1 LGDKFLQHVERTR
14 ILALLI
20 PLDAPDPQ
28 SVYDL
33 LRREA
38 AAYDPELAAK
48 PHVVVFTK
56 LDLWPEGMPL
66 PALKAPEAREV
77 LAVSAVANRRLD
89 ELKERLW
96 HLVTEART
104 IHAEVNSSNTPP

>member
-1 LGDKFLQHVERTR
+1 MAMT
-14 ILALLI
+14 ALRN
-20 PLDAPDPQ
+20 AAAQ
-28 SVYDL
+28 STNDL

-38 AAYDPELAAK
+38 AAYDPALAAK

-56 LDLWPEGMPL
+56 LDLRPQEPL
-66 PALKAPEAREV
+66 PALKAPEARET
-77 LAVSAVANRRLD
+77 LAVSAVANQRLD

-104 IHAEVNSSNTPP
+104 IQAEVNSSNTSP